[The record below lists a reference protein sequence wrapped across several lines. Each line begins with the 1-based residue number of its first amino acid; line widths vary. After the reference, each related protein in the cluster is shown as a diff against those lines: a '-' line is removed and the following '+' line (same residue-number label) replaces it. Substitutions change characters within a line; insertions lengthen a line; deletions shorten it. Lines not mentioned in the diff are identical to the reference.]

1 MDVKA
6 DHGGKAQACLPAGRG
21 QGARRLLHLAS
32 GIRHPASCIR
42 HHSYLSASI
51 GFNLAALSAG

>member
-6 DHGGKAQACLPAGRG
+6 ALSGKEQEIRHKG

-32 GIRHPASCIR
+32 GIWHPASGIL
-42 HHSYLSASI
+42 HPASFVSQCFDRI
-51 GFNLAALSAG
+51 